1 MRGRA
6 TCWGAV
12 TALGLLFLLPALLL
26 VATLG
31 YCGVPSEGVRM
42 ARSNTLDEVLGEAE
56 LLVPAER
63 RSTGD
68 RISPGGEWL
77 LVEFESSRW
86 VALDLATGAER
97 PLALECRSEN
107 DVSLSLTHAR
117 WLEPVRFVIGDAHAG
132 CYYLVDAEDGTS
144 RRLPVEPE
152 DEARLRSADP
162 PLYITKSLGMG
173 GFTAFSLGGDPFVMH
188 IGGSESAPPPW
199 AAAIPHVE
207 VPQQHGYMGL
217 QRVPSHSNRCYATA
231 PSGVQIY
238 PADGDTLL
246 ARAFKSGW
254 NHSILGW
261 AHDDSGVYF
270 RLTIEGTDAAVF
282 YPWEVIWKLKVPEG
296 VSCGAGE

>member
-63 RSTGD
+63 GAVGSI
-68 RISPGGEWL
+68 ISPGGEWL
-77 LVEFESSRW
+77 LVKVGQAEWIVFDLDSGAEQ
-86 VALDLATGAER
+86 ALDLSCAED
-97 PLALECRSEN
+97 PDSW
-107 DVSLSLTHAR
+107 TWAR
-117 WLEPVRFVIGDAHAG
+117 WLNERQFVITTSLSR
-132 CYYLVDAEDGTS
+132 CYYLIEMPEVTTTP
-144 RRLPVEPE
+144 LPVVSEDPE
-152 DEARLRSADP
+152 RLAEASP
-162 PLYITKSLGMG
+162 PIYVTKSLVMG
-173 GFTAFSLGGDPFVMH
+173 GFTAFALGDDPFVMH
-188 IGGSESAPPPW
+188 ISGSESAPPPW
-199 AAAIPHVE
+199 AAAIPHIE
-207 VPQQHGYMGL
+207 VPQQHGYTGL
-217 QRVPSHSNRCYATA
+217 QQVPSHSGRCYATA

-238 PADGDTLL
+238 ATNSDTLL

-254 NHSILGW
+254 SHSIRGW

-270 RLTIEGTDAAVF
+270 KLSIEGSDGAVF
-282 YPWEVIWKLKVPEG
+282 YPWQVIWKLKVPEG
-296 VSCGAGE
+296 ASCGAGE